1 MREGRQMDGPE
12 VAAAGDVS
20 IREVREGRE
29 EEGGVLGLRRKHTQ
43 RQSSAEEVGLPSLG
57 LRRKHTSGGG
67 GGGGRRRG
75 LPVAAAKATEAG
87 GGGLAPPQSLQKG

>member
-29 EEGGVLGLRRKHTQ
+29 EE
-43 RQSSAEEVGLPSLG
+43 RQ
-57 LRRKHTSGGG
+57 
-67 GGGGRRRG
+67 
-75 LPVAAAKATEAG
+75 AAR
-87 GGGLAPPQSLQKG
+87 QID